1 MHRKCLYPMHFIAD
15 PLYSVLTCGTQT
27 TVGCMT
33 GCGVCRI
40 FGHSKSLY
48 IHSGF
53 KFKIKCVIKLRS
65 LLQCSL
71 QLDHNFTLALILN
84 TAVTLCCVVCVC
96 VCVVMLHNPSQP
108 CRASHCR
115 WMSVMRFCAL
125 NCMYKAFCSYI
136 KWWF

>member
-96 VCVVMLHNPSQP
+96 VCVLSCYTIPVNHAELLTVDECLS
-108 CRASHCR
+108 CV
-115 WMSVMRFCAL
+115 SVLLTACTKPFAL
-125 NCMYKAFCSYI
+125 T
-136 KWWF
+136 